1 MDFVVVMLLLVA
13 VVIGLGYGAAVM
25 FNRSR
30 ERREA

>member
-13 VVIGLGYGAAVM
+13 VVIALGYGAAVM
-25 FNRSR
+25 YNRSR